1 VGPGANN
8 SSALIADELQSFAMA
23 NKEDEARVG
32 RIRAVIDAL
41 HAKASNSPGVK
52 EEYIPAALVAFFVDE
67 FREQVAEAVKQLKK
81 QNP

>member
-1 VGPGANN
+1 LCFFGLVLEGGV
-8 SSALIADELQSFAMA
+8 SCVMA
-23 NKEDEARVG
+23 SKEDEARVG

-67 FREQVAEAVKQLKK
+67 LNEGVAEMTELLKK
-81 QNP
+81 KAP